1 MKKIL
6 AFLCCLTLCL
16 SALPGVLA
24 EQMPEWEYPIE
35 PEIIYDFE
43 QYITLANRTHLL
55 DGSYTPNDLVNVTVK
70 RASGAGHMQ
79 LRQAASDALRAMFE
93 AASEAGYT
101 LYLKSAYRSYQ
112 TQKTMYNNR
121 LEKMGRDDGLVSYPG
136 ASDHQPG
143 VWLCAALYGGQGR
156 NHRHYV

>member
-6 AFLCCLTLCL
+6 AFFLMLCL
-16 SALPGVLA
+16 SALPGALA
-24 EQMPEWEYPIE
+24 ENMPEWEYPLA
-35 PEIIYDFE
+35 PEIIYDFD

-55 DGSYTPNDLVNVTVK
+55 DGNYIPNDLVNVTVK
-70 RASGAGHMQ
+70 RASGTGHMQ
-79 LRQAASDALRAMFE
+79 LRQAASDALAAMFD

-121 LEKMGRDDGLVSYPG
+121 LEKMHGRDDGLVSYPG
-136 ASDHQPG
+136 ASDHQTG
-143 VWLCAALYGGQGR
+143 LGARRMA
-156 NHRHYV
+156 